1 MYIRRRRLDTVLVY
15 KSVAQETYLSGRAEP
30 VGWEETA
37 AQIELEEKDPRKALT
52 AAVDWED
59 ILYCCEHKHAVAS
72 SMDTSVL
79 GTSRV
84 VGAPGPS
91 PARYS
96 DRVAELQPHSTRH
109 FDNQTW
115 ALTGLPSLAMRVKSR
130 TYRTLEVVLVC
141 LGGSIRIEALR
152 QQRDHG
158 TKTAPR
164 DL

>member
-37 AQIELEEKDPRKALT
+37 AQIELVEKDPRKALT

-59 ILYCCEHKHAVAS
+59 ILYCCEHKHAIAS

-96 DRVAELQPHSTRH
+96 DRVAELQPRSTSYASEVK
-109 FDNQTW
+109 DISDI
-115 ALTGLPSLAMRVKSR
+115 GGGPRVPGR
-130 TYRTLEVVLVC
+130 IHQDR
-141 LGGSIRIEALR
+141 SIA